1 MRASRPSRGVDRSP
15 LLYSCGAPPP
25 PACRRQGL
33 HGGVRRETGVLLAAL
48 LRLLCAVGVTA
59 IHRDACWPG
68 AGMPIEGPIR
78 SQRLGAAV
86 RERRAGPAPAAC
98 CTNTPSATQMPQD
111 SQDDQPPVRES
122 GFAIF
127 KRFFFSASGII
138 PVRTYLQSCMYFN
151 KVPFQRQPKN
161 WAESWVKQHGTISW
175 VKQHGIIKEFKPYA
189 ARASPEQMAGFACVR
204 ESALI

>member
-15 LLYSCGAPPP
+15 LLYSCGASPP

-33 HGGVRRETGVLLAAL
+33 HGGERRETGVLLAAL

-98 CTNTPSATQMPQD
+98 CTNTPSVLPQPRRPEIPKTTSRQYVTLD
-111 SQDDQPPVRES
+111 SQ
-122 GFAIF
+122 FLKA
-127 KRFFFSASGII
+127 RFSLLVELFEFGQICSDTCTLMKSLSN
-138 PVRTYLQSCMYFN
+138 TN
-151 KVPFQRQPKN
+151 PKTGL
-161 WAESWVKQHGTISW
+161 K
-175 VKQHGIIKEFKPYA
+175 
-189 ARASPEQMAGFACVR
+189 AG
-204 ESALI
+204 

>member
-1 MRASRPSRGVDRSP
+1 MWRVAAASLSASRAAWRRASRDWSAARSP
-15 LLYSCGAPPP
+15 FALIV
-25 PACRRQGL
+25 CRRS
-33 HGGVRRETGVLLAAL
+33 HGYSSRP
-48 LRLLCAVGVTA
+48 
-59 IHRDACWPG
+59 CWPV

>member
-1 MRASRPSRGVDRSP
+1 M
-15 LLYSCGAPPP
+15 
-25 PACRRQGL
+25 
-33 HGGVRRETGVLLAAL
+33 LLAAL

-98 CTNTPSATQMPQD
+98 CTNTPSATL
-111 SQDDQPPVRES
+111 
-122 GFAIF
+122 AIF